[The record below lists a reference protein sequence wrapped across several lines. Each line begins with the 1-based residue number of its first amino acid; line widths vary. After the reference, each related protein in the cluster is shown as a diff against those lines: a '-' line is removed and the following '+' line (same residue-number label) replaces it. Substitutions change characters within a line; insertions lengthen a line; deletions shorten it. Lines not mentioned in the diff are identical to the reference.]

1 MRVIAQERSEI
12 CGGGGGGVD
21 LSDRILVIASLLAD
35 FWNTRAMRQKLGG

>member
-12 CGGGGGGVD
+12 CGGGGGVD